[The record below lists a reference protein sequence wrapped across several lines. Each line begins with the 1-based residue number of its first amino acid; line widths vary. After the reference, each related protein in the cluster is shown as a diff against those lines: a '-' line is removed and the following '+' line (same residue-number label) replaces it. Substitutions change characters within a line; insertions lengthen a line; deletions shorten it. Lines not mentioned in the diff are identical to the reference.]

1 MKYSVNPEAYRSMFG
16 VPADVADKYIKL
28 ASHSA
33 LKVLLFIMRNGIDTT
48 DDSATFKLGISR
60 TELDEALIYWHSV
73 GILSDCNA
81 EVETKTEPKAENKEK
96 AIAAGGKPDRA
107 ESARR
112 IGESAEIAQ
121 VLRHAEQ
128 SFGRSLKQT
137 EISTFIYIM
146 DTLALTPPVVLMLI
160 QYATEQ
166 ERLTASFIESTA
178 VRWVNEGL
186 TCVRDV
192 EKEIQKA
199 AERRSAWGI
208 VRSAFGIDSRRASKN
223 EEQFSYTWVVEWQF
237 TPDMLRKAYDAC
249 IDRSGKLSL
258 PYINK
263 ILEGWHA
270 NGVCTPEQADNQQA
284 AHSEKKSK
292 SKKSNGD
299 APSFDIDLF
308 EKLMGGED

>member
-1 MKYSVNPEAYRSMFG
+1 MKYSVNVDAYKSMFG
-16 VPADVADKYIKL
+16 IPADVADKYIKL

-33 LKVLLFIMRNGIDTT
+33 LKVLLFIMRNGIDAI

-60 TELDEALIYWHSV
+60 TELDEALLYWHGV
-73 GILSDCNA
+73 GILGDNSA
-81 EVETKTEPKAENKEK
+81 ATSEPVAAAPAEK
-96 AIAAGGKPDRA
+96 AAVAIGGKPDRA

-112 IGESAEIAQ
+112 IGESPEIAQ

-128 SFGRSLKQT
+128 VFGRVLKQS

-166 ERLTASFIESTA
+166 ERLTASYLEATA

-186 TCVRDV
+186 TGVREV
-192 EKEIQKA
+192 EKEIQIA

-208 VRSAFGIDSRRASKN
+208 VRTAFGLDGRRPSPK
-223 EEQFSYTWVVEWQF
+223 EEQFAYTWVIEWHF
-237 TPDMLRKAYDAC
+237 TPVMLRKAYDAC
-249 IDRSGKLSL
+249 VDNSGKVSM

-263 ILEGWHA
+263 ILASWHE
-270 NGVCTPEQADNQQA
+270 NGILSPEQAESA
-284 AHSEKKSK
+284 EKKRAE
-292 SKKSNGD
+292 KKKTGD
-299 APSFDIDLF
+299 KGEAPSFDIDLF
-308 EKLMGGED
+308 EKLMGGD